1 MSERLSDEELEQHRW
16 AALEALRAA
25 QHLLSDSVSQMLL
38 ESGRTRLEIQEIK
51 HAICGNPAMGQKG
64 LVGRVDVLEGKVEN
78 LDGLVKKGGGAVI
91 GVTAVVEVLRHFRL
105 VILAGVLVVLV
116 VWLSGCRDAGT
127 VTDGNDPTR
136 AGGSEPVLLTDDK
149 MVPGGAVPTG
159 PVKE

>member
-116 VWLSGCRDAGT
+116 VWLSGCRT
-127 VTDGNDPTR
+127 V
-136 AGGSEPVLLTDDK
+136 EPVLLTPEQAASGEADLELP
-149 MVPGGAVPTG
+149 VGYVWENGVAVQRNAKG
-159 PVKE
+159 K